1 MKKRGAKGPE
11 LRKEGAK
18 WIERIN
24 AAGKFEKNWL
34 DDASKAVKAYT
45 NEAKA
50 EGEADVMGCTYDYN
64 ILYANVET
72 IVPAVINSQ
81 PIPDIRRRFGDADP
95 VARRVADIIERAI
108 RVQTDDNRLQ
118 IEMEGA
124 AQDSFLAGRGII
136 RLRFKSD
143 IVGGETTDEEIESA
157 DDSDDRRDAAD
168 PDTGYAPDG
177 EGEYGESRMGLE
189 RSGADKLGKPQDV
202 AGTPERLE
210 NERIPFEAISW
221 RDYRHGPA
229 KRWDE
234 RLWDAYRFSIP
245 REEESDTFDPGL
257 IASQL
262 NDSEKTDRSGAA
274 DELTGWEVWCK
285 KSRKVKFID
294 DDGVILKVV
303 DDPLGLTNFFP
314 ICTPMQPI
322 EITGRLKPVNPFS
335 IYRKLADELDD
346 ITKRINKLVDA
357 MRVKGWYA
365 GSAKD
370 LETVV
375 SLGDNEFA
383 PIADAEIWASHG
395 GIEGAIAFWP
405 IERFIAVL
413 KELYVAREQ
422 TKQAIYEITGI
433 SDIVRGASNA
443 AETATAQNIKSQWGS
458 LRIQKMQRMMER
470 AARDLFV
477 MMAEI
482 ITTKFSLETLEKMT
496 AVAIIPQ
503 PNDTPEEQ
511 QIKQGAIEL
520 MKQRVAAYYR
530 IDVESDST
538 IRADLTRQ
546 KQEVSEFLQGAA
558 AYFQAV
564 APLVQEGALP
574 ADAAVDIFASTARMF
589 NLGKSVED
597 TLEKMVVDA
606 KAKASQP
613 QPEKPD
619 PEMVKAQIEQQKA
632 QMDGQKTQAEM
643 GMKQQEMQMRMQEFG
658 AKMQFE
664 AAKAER
670 EGQSAQIEAAI
681 KLMDQ
686 ELKGIELQIRQVELQ
701 RLMATPVE
709 SGEAHKPPSESI
721 SFKDLPP
728 EGQAQ
733 MAAQAGIM
741 ISPQE
746 MAAHQATLDAKEA
759 EKAAAKA
766 KKEPAE

>member
-1 MKKRGAKGPE
+1 MKTKKPTGPE

-24 AAGKFEKNWL
+24 AAGKFEKEWL
-34 DDASKAVKAYT
+34 DDAAKAVRAYT
-45 NEAKA
+45 NEAKV
-50 EGEADVMGCTYDYN
+50 EGEADVLGVTYDYN

-95 VARRVADIIERAI
+95 VARRVADIVERAI

-124 AQDSFLAGRGII
+124 AQDAFLAGRGII

-143 IVGGETTDEEIESA
+143 IVGGETTDEEISNLDDNRDA
-157 DDSDDRRDAAD
+157 DD
-168 PDTGYAPDG
+168 GDG
-177 EGEYGESRMGLE
+177 EPDVQDASEADEADDEYGRGG
-189 RSGADKLGKPQDV
+189 RSSEKQDPELS
-202 AGTPERLE
+202 GERLE
-210 NERIPFEAISW
+210 NERIPFEAVSW

-234 RLWDAYRFSIP
+234 RPWDAFRFTIP
-245 REEESDTFDPGL
+245 REEESESFDDDL
-257 IASQL
+257 ISSQL
-262 NDSEKTDRSGAA
+262 NDSEKTARTGAA
-274 DELTGWEVWCK
+274 DELCGWEVWCK
-285 KSRKVKFID
+285 KTRKVKFID
-294 DDGVILKVV
+294 DDGVMLKIV

-322 EITGRLKPVNPFS
+322 ELTARLKPVNPFA

-370 LETVV
+370 LENVITLV
-375 SLGDNEFA
+375 DNEFA

-405 IERFIAVL
+405 IERFIMVL

-482 ITTKFSLETLEKMT
+482 ITSKFSLETLEQMT
-496 AVAIIPQ
+496 GVPIV
-503 PNDTPEEQ
+503 PNPTDPPEEQ
-511 QIKQGAIEL
+511 QIKQGAIQL
-520 MKQRVAAYYR
+520 MQQRISAYYR

-613 QPEKPD
+613 QQEKPD
-619 PEMVKAQIEQQKA
+619 PEMIKAQLEQQKMQGQAQIEGAKA
-632 QMDGQKTQAEM
+632 QTAQA
-643 GMKQQEMQMRMQEFG
+643 Q
-658 AKMQFE
+658 A
-664 AAKAER
+664 
-670 EGQSAQIEAAI
+670 SAQIEALRAKLEAELSAI
-681 KLMDQ
+681 AAKTRQSEIDAQ
-686 ELKGIELQIRQVELQ
+686 TKQVEMNVKMQADAQTHAMEMQKGQLELVKITAEIEKI
-701 RLMATPVE
+701 RAGTHAT
-709 SGEAHKPPSESI
+709 I
-721 SFKDLPP
+721 
-728 EGQAQ
+728 EG
-733 MAAQAGIM
+733 
-741 ISPQE
+741 
-746 MAAHQATLDAKEA
+746 
-759 EKAAAKA
+759 AKA
-766 KKEPAE
+766 KADAAKQPKETA